1 MKPDRPALLKEI
13 VTLLQSVAPELEA
26 DTLLAQRPL
35 RQQLDLESMDWLNFL
50 ISLHQRFAVDIAESD
65 YAQLISLDD
74 VADYLLA
81 RLT

>member
-1 MKPDRPALLKEI
+1 
-13 VTLLQSVAPELEA
+13 
-26 DTLLAQRPL
+26 
-35 RQQLDLESMDWLNFL
+35 MDWLNFL